1 MTNVILVN
9 TNHNKRGGRKVR
21 ARSVNETQSNEPRS
35 AEEPGAKIKRL
46 IKENGWSQELL
57 AQRAKIKASML
68 SRLLSGGRQWK
79 FEYLSQ
85 IAVAFAIS
93 VEDLTKGTTAEGAEG
108 LERAPEVAK
117 DALTLA
123 QEALGEQ
130 QQENDELLAKQ
141 ESSQKEI
148 EDLRAERDAIRVERD
163 LRPTPEAWAAK
174 ISECSDLSSQNAEL
188 QKRLRST
195 EDSLSAERKKYSAV
209 VEENNAVKQELSKER
224 EKNQKLLREKL
235 YLQSE
240 KNIIQKKADEAYK
253 LAAQYQ
259 QAEAQLKKAKSNSD
273 TLAVLAGLGLIGAAL
288 SKK

>member
-1 MTNVILVN
+1 M
-9 TNHNKRGGRKVR
+9 
-21 ARSVNETQSNEPRS
+21 NETKSNESRT

-46 IKENGWSQELL
+46 TKENGWSQELL
-57 AQRAKIKASML
+57 AQRSNIKTSML
-68 SRLLSGGRQWK
+68 SRLLGGGRRWK

-85 IAVAFAIS
+85 IAAAFAIS
-93 VEDLTKGTTAEGAEG
+93 VEELTKGTTAEGAEG

-117 DALTLA
+117 DVLTQA
-123 QEALGEQ
+123 QETIGEL
-130 QQENDELLAKQ
+130 QQENDDLLAKQ

-148 EDLRAERDAIRVERD
+148 EDLRAERDALRIERD

-195 EDSLSAERKKYSAV
+195 EDSLSAERKKSSAV
-209 VEENNAVKQELSKER
+209 VEDNNVLKQELTKER
-224 EKNQKLLREKL
+224 EKNQKLLREKF

-240 KNIIQKKADEAYK
+240 KSTIQKKADEAYK

-273 TLAVLAGLGLIGAAL
+273 TLAVLAGLGLLGAAL